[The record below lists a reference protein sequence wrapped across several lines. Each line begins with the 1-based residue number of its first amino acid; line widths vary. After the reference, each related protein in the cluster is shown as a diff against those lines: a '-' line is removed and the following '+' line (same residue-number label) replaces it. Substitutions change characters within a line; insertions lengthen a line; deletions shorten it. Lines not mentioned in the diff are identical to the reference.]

1 MTLLSR
7 VLVALACLGLT
18 VATAAAQPA
27 PAALVVRGRVAGS
40 DARWDATNVLY
51 SYVTIDVTRVVLGSG
66 VPSRLVVKQLGGES
80 GGIGLWIAGQA
91 TFAADEDVL
100 LELVARPDGTL
111 LTEGLGHGKWRI
123 ETDAVTGAE
132 TAVQRS
138 DRGPDTR
145 RPLDEVALAL
155 ASGRMPLASFAAAP
169 PEFSAPLRGASAA
182 FAYLPAECP
191 QSWPVDQPCPT
202 PRWHEVDTA
211 QAVLVDHPTAL
222 PGTWIGS
229 PANATAA
236 INLWKNSGMDLDLRE
251 GSTFTQAGPLCRAL
265 SFTGNGRISVEYDDP
280 CGNVPDSEWV
290 VGGGYYT
297 TGDLR
302 TVNGVTF
309 QKFLQGFVVL
319 NDTGVQTSSAGCF
332 QDAITHGLGHALGLG
347 HSGQDAIM
355 SAAPPPGCA
364 SGFRGLS
371 ADDRSGITSI
381 YRGIPAGA
389 NPPNTPT
396 AFTVTS
402 SLSTVIMNWTP
413 ATTGGQAQRYLI
425 DAGTAPGTYNLGTIS
440 VNAPATS
447 FSAGPAG
454 LGVYYLRLRAQNAI
468 GTSAPTTERSV
479 NVGNCTAPPAPAS
492 FTASA
497 NDRFVNLQWTP
508 PASGVVQGYRVVAG
522 SAPGLANLAVLSYP
536 ATVTSLGAPVAY
548 GTYYV
553 RVLATNVCGV
563 SPPSNEV
570 ALVVQPCA
578 AAPTAPAG
586 LTGSQSGG
594 IVTLTWTAPAG
605 VAPTSY
611 TVVAGR
617 APGAADIVVFS
628 TGTTAT
634 GLAAPAPRGTY
645 YVRVIAT
652 NACGESGASNE
663 VRVDVP

>member
-1 MTLLSR
+1 MTFRSR
-7 VLVALACLGLT
+7 VFAALACLGLS
-18 VATAAAQPA
+18 VAPLAAQPVASA
-27 PAALVVRGRVAGS
+27 PEALVVRGRVAGS
-40 DARWDATNVLY
+40 DARWDANVLY
-51 SYVTIDVTRVVLGSG
+51 TYVTIDVTRVVLGSG
-66 VPSRLVVKQLGGES
+66 VPARLVVKQLGGES

-100 LELVARPDGTL
+100 LELVARPTDGTL
-111 LTEGLGHGKWRI
+111 LTAGLGHGKWRVEI
-123 ETDAVTGAE
+123 DAVTGIA

-138 DRGPDTR
+138 DRGTETH

-155 ASGRMPLASFAAAP
+155 ASGRMPLAAFTAAP
-169 PEFSAPLRGASAA
+169 AEFSAPLRGASAA
-182 FAYLPAECP
+182 FAYLPTDGGYPA
-191 QSWPVDQPCPT
+191 
-202 PRWHEVDTA
+202 RWHEVDGG
-211 QAVLVDHPTAL
+211 QAVFVDHPSAL
-222 PGTWIGS
+222 PGTWTGS
-229 PANATAA
+229 TANATAA
-236 INLWKNSGMDLDLRE
+236 INLWRNSGMDLDLRD
-251 GSTFTQAGPLCRAL
+251 GGTFTQTGPCRAL
-265 SFTGNGRISVEYDDP
+265 AFTSSGRISVEYNDP
-280 CGNVPDSEWV
+280 CGVPGSEWV

-319 NDTGVQTSSAGCF
+319 NDAGPHTSSAGCF
-332 QDAITHGLGHALGLG
+332 QDAVTHGLGHALGLG
-347 HSGQDAIM
+347 HSDSTTAIM
-355 SAAPPPGCA
+355 QAAPPANCA
-364 SGFRGLS
+364 SGPRGLG
-371 ADDRSGITSI
+371 ADDTAGITAI
-381 YRGIPAGA
+381 YEGIPSGA

-447 FSAGPAG
+447 FAAGPAG
-454 LGVYYLRLRAQNAI
+454 VGVYYLRLRAQNAI
-468 GTSAPTTERSV
+468 GTSAPTPERSV
-479 NVGNCTAPPAPAS
+479 NVGNCTAPPPPAT
-492 FTASA
+492 FTASSTD
-497 NDRFVNLQWTP
+497 NVVNLQWTP
-508 PASGVVQGYRVVAG
+508 PASGVVQGYQVVAG
-522 SAPGLANLAVLSYP
+522 SAPGLANIAVLPYP
-536 ATVTSLGAPVAY
+536 ATVTSLGAPVPY

-570 ALVVQPCA
+570 TLVVQPCA
-578 AAPTAPAG
+578 APPTAPVG
-586 LTGSQSGG
+586 LVGSHAGG
-594 IVTLTWTAPAG
+594 IVTLAWTAPSG

-611 TVVAGR
+611 TVVAGS
-617 APGAADIVVFS
+617 APGAEDIVVFS

-652 NACGESGASNE
+652 NPCGQSVASNE
-663 VRVDVP
+663 VTVVVP

>member
-1 MTLLSR
+1 MALLSR
-7 VLVALACLGLT
+7 VLVTLACLGLT
-18 VATAAAQPA
+18 VATVAAQSA
-27 PAALVVRGRVAGS
+27 PEALVVRGRVAGS

-51 SYVTIDVTRVVLGSG
+51 TYVTIDVTRVLLGSG

-100 LELVARPDGTL
+100 LELMARPDGTL
-111 LTEGLGHGKWRI
+111 LTEGLGHGKWRV

-138 DRGPDTR
+138 DRGVETR
-145 RPLDEVALAL
+145 RPLEDVALAL
-155 ASGRMPLASFAAAP
+155 AGGRLPLTAFTAAP
-169 PEFSAPLRGASAA
+169 PEYSAPLRGASAA

-191 QSWPVDQPCPT
+191 QSWPANQPCPA
-202 PRWHEVDTA
+202 PRWHEVDAGQTVFVDRPPFPTTWTHA
-211 QAVLVDHPTAL
+211 IGDLVSEAVGL
-222 PGTWIGS
+222 W
-229 PANATAA
+229 AT
-236 INLWKNSGMDLDLRE
+236 SGMDLDLR
-251 GSTFTQAGPLCRAL
+251 AGNTNLAPDACPAL
-265 SFTGNGRISVEYDDP
+265 TFTGNGRIALAFNDP
-280 CGNVPDSEWV
+280 CANNVNDWV
-290 VGGGYYT
+290 IGGGYYT

-319 NDTGVQTSSAGCF
+319 NDDGPQKSSAGCF
-332 QDAITHGLGHALGLG
+332 RDAITHGLGHALGLG

-355 SAAPPPGCA
+355 NAAPPPDCS
-364 SGFRGLS
+364 SGPRGLS
-371 ADDRSGITSI
+371 ADDRSAITSI

-413 ATTGGQAQRYLI
+413 ASTGGQAQRYLI

-454 LGVYYLRLRAQNAI
+454 LGVYYLRLRAQNTI
-468 GTSAPTTERSV
+468 GTSAPTLERSV

-492 FTASA
+492 FTAST

-563 SPPSNEV
+563 SPPSEEV

-578 AAPTAPAG
+578 APTAPTG
-586 LTGSQSGG
+586 LVGSQSGG
-594 IVTLTWTAPAG
+594 IVTLGWTAPAG

-617 APGAADIVVFS
+617 TRGAADIVVFS

-663 VRVDVP
+663 VEVVVP